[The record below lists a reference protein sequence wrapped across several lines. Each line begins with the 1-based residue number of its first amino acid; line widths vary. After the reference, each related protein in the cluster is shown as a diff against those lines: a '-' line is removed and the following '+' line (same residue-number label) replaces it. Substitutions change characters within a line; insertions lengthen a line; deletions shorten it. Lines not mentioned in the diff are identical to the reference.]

1 MMQQPVRVHDKLFE
15 VYLTETQILD
25 KVAEL
30 GEQIVREFSDA
41 PKPPLLVPILNGS
54 FIFAADLARACSIPL
69 EVSFVKLSS
78 YQGLSSTGKVNKAF
92 GLGKE
97 VEGRDVILV
106 EDIIDSGKTLS
117 AFIPQLEELRPRSVT
132 TAALLVKPE
141 ALEHQVP
148 ISFKGF
154 DIPNKFVIGYGLDY
168 DEQGRNLRHIYQLKE
183 EASENG

>member
-1 MMQQPVRVHDKLFE
+1 MHQPIRVHDKLFE
-15 VYLTETQILD
+15 VYLTEKQILE
-25 KVAEL
+25 KVTEM
-30 GEQIVREFSDA
+30 GDQIVRAFSDA

-54 FIFAADLARACSIPL
+54 FIFAADLARACPIPL

-78 YQGLSSTGKVNKAF
+78 YEGLSSTGNVKKAF

-117 AFIPQLEELRPRSVT
+117 AFIPQLEQLGPRSVS

-154 DIPNKFVIGYGLDY
+154 DIPNRFVVGYGLDY
-168 DEQGRNLRHIYQLKE
+168 EEHGRNLRHIYQLKE
-183 EASENG
+183 SSSDNG